1 MKINYKFPEK
11 WCIQVTEEN
20 QQVLSNWRFTDG
32 QKVSLGLY
40 VGISKYGWAGH
51 TYSKETTWPNYSK
64 ISFEDFKK
72 YVLDEFTEPEEST
85 PEDLTFL
92 KELLIQNGIN

>member
-1 MKINYKFPEK
+1 MKVNYKFPEK

-32 QKVSLGLY
+32 QKVSLGVY
-40 VGISKYGWAGH
+40 VGISKYGGRAGH
-51 TYSKETTWPNYSK
+51 TYSKEITWPDYSE

-72 YVLDEFTEPEEST
+72 YVLDKYKEPEDPT
-85 PEDLTFL
+85 PENYDYLIPLL
-92 KELLIQNGIN
+92 KNII